1 MAYNPY
7 GNYGYGMYPQYNAN
21 MGYQNFQQPT
31 MQSPMAQQQMVQPQN
46 QSAELPFSEM
56 LFGTLKE
63 AEGYIVAPN
72 KSVCFVNN
80 ALGEIY
86 VKSADGMGNPS
97 FKTYK
102 LANSTNSS
110 TETKTTEFNPKEY
123 LKKEDLVGIVMKTDL
138 EGMATKQDLANFITK
153 KDFETVSAQLDNL
166 SKKIKISEFLDGDK
180 NGK

>member
-21 MGYQNFQQPT
+21 MGYQNFQQPA
-31 MQSPMAQQQMVQPQN
+31 MQSPMAQQQIMQPQN
-46 QSAELPFSEM
+46 QSAELPFSET
-56 LFGTLKE
+56 LFGTVKE

-86 VKSADGMGNPS
+86 VKSADNMGNPS

-102 LANSTNSS
+102 QVGVENNPSNTQTLAIDPLKCV
-110 TETKTTEFNPKEY
+110 TKD
-123 LKKEDLVGIVMKTDL
+123 DLVEFV
-138 EGMATKQDLANFITK
+138 
-153 KDFETVSAQLDNL
+153 
-166 SKKIKISEFLDGDK
+166 KIKDLNKFADKQNVEEINSKLVGLENQLKEINKVIGLVKGDK
-180 NGK
+180 NGR